1 MICLSLNVA
10 PPLLPYVRHLIQKIP
25 LFLDQCEELEHERF
39 GELPFACRA
48 ASCSACAGKIISGE
62 VDNSGSSFLS
72 EEQRAQGYVLTCV
85 AKPLS
90 DCVIQT
96 HQEDALYE

>member
-1 MICLSLNVA
+1 MTFVCPAGPMTKSPISSSSIRCEPPGVA
-10 PPLLPYVRHLIQKIP
+10 TKVAAGWQASGAS
-25 LFLDQCEELEHERF
+25 F
-39 GELPFACRA
+39 GGDGGGDGGGE
-48 ASCSACAGKIISGE
+48 GKGVHGE